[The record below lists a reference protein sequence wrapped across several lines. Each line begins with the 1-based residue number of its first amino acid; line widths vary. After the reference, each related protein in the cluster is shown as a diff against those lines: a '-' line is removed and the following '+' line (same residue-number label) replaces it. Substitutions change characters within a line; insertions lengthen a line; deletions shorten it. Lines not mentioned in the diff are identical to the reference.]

1 MKQNQQLEGETDS
14 ETIKIG
20 NFNIPLLV
28 INSTTKQKIYKE
40 IEIL

>member
-1 MKQNQQLEGETDS
+1 MKQNQQLEGEIDN
-14 ETIKIG
+14 ETVKIG
-20 NFNIPLLV
+20 NFNTPLLV